1 MNLLKSILYV
11 PLIEIF
17 FTVIVCD
24 KNYFVEEYICWNSE
38 HITYF
43 ILSLISFFLLFILS
57 YNFTSLSF
65 DNKEKFSSEV
75 SKYLI
80 INTDLILLICRPIY
94 IILLE
99 LCVVT
104 DLTNIAIIFFLF
116 LLFFVLIV
124 FLLKENIKV
133 MKIIFHLI

>member
-11 PLIEIF
+11 PLI
-17 FTVIVCD
+17 D
-24 KNYFVEEYICWNSE
+24 FVEEYICWNSE